1 MNYLE
6 KMFGGYIEEGL
17 ETCKYVKDGMEYTA
31 IVVKINNEGLL
42 VNPIHRTNW
51 KAV

>member
-17 ETCKYVKDGMEYTA
+17 DTCKYVKDGMEYWKTSWKKNGCITA
-31 IVVKINNEGLL
+31 SKTPV
-42 VNPIHRTNW
+42 
-51 KAV
+51 